1 MLHITK
7 TIEYSLIAI
16 QHLNQKDKKNLS
28 SAKEIASS
36 YNIPY
41 ANMAKIMQRLCKLDY
56 LGAIKGAHG
65 GYYLKNTT
73 PNINLIDFMES
84 IEGPIGIIKCS
95 TDSNCNIYDICNIKT
110 PLNKINENIRN
121 VLTEL
126 KINDIITE
134 G

>member
-1 MLHITK
+1 MLNITK
-7 TIEYSLIAI
+7 TVEYSLIAI
-16 QHLNQKDKKNLS
+16 QHLKQKDKTDLS
-28 SAKEIASS
+28 SAKQIATH

-41 ANMAKIMQRLCKLDY
+41 ENMAKIMQKLCKLNY

-65 GYYLKNTT
+65 GYYLKSRTQ
-73 PNINLIDFMES
+73 NIKLIDFMES

-95 TDSNCNIYDICNIKT
+95 TDSSCNIYKICNIKT
-110 PLNKINENIRN
+110 PLNKINDNIRN
-121 VLTEL
+121 VLNKL

>member
-1 MLHITK
+1 MLNITK
-7 TIEYSLIAI
+7 TVEYSLIAI
-16 QHLNQKDKKNLS
+16 QHLKQKDKTNLS

-41 ANMAKIMQRLCKLDY
+41 ENMAKIMQKLCRLNY

-65 GYYLKNTT
+65 GYYLKNETQ
-73 PNINLIDFMES
+73 NIKLIDFMES

-95 TDSNCNIYDICNIKT
+95 TDSKCNIYDICNIKT

>member
-1 MLHITK
+1 MLNITK
-7 TIEYSLIAI
+7 TVEYSLIAI
-16 QHLNQKDKKNLS
+16 QHLKQKDKSNLS
-28 SAKEIASS
+28 SAKEIALS

-41 ANMAKIMQRLCKLDY
+41 ANMAKIMQRLCKLNY
-56 LGAIKGAHG
+56 LGAIKGSQG
-65 GYYLKNTT
+65 GYYLKNKT

-110 PLNKINENIRN
+110 PLNKINENIRS

>member
-1 MLHITK
+1 MLNITK
-7 TIEYSLIAI
+7 TVEYSLIAI
-16 QHLNQKDKKNLS
+16 QHLKQKDKKNLS

-41 ANMAKIMQRLCKLDY
+41 ANMAKIMQKLCKLNY
-56 LGAIKGAHG
+56 LGAIKGARG
-65 GYYLKNTT
+65 GYYLKNKT

-95 TDSNCNIYDICNIKT
+95 TDANCNIYDICNIKT